1 MWGVLGGIMFTDFF
15 RGWKKTTLLK
25 EATEVVDKM
34 LEMTKDMYIFS
45 LRVLLD
51 NEKEVSDIYKL
62 DQELNNMQIDVRK
75 KVLEHLSINPR
86 QDVTSALILVTIVV
100 DIERIGDY
108 AKNLTELA
116 HLYPEILRGPYID
129 RIRKVEETIT
139 RNFTDTIT
147 AFKGADIELSQTVMA
162 AHAHLA
168 PEIEKIIEDILND
181 NTLKGRE
188 AVIYALLARFL
199 KRVSAHLK
207 NVASSVVNPFH
218 RLGYRPE

>member
-1 MWGVLGGIMFTDFF
+1 MLTDFF
-15 RGWKKTTLLK
+15 RGWTKQTLLK
-25 EATEVVDKM
+25 EATEEVDKM
-34 LEMTKDMYIFS
+34 LDITKDMYVFS
-45 LRVLLD
+45 MRVLMD

-62 DQELNNMQIDVRK
+62 DQELNQMQINVRK
-75 KVLEHLSINPR
+75 KVVEHLTLNPR
-86 QDVTSALILVTIVV
+86 QDITSALILVTIIV

-108 AKNLTELA
+108 AKNLIELA
-116 HLYPEILRGPYID
+116 HHYPELLRGPYID
-129 RIRKVEETIT
+129 RIRNIENTIT
-139 RNFTDTIT
+139 INFTDTIT
-147 AFKGADIELSQTVMA
+147 AFKQADAELAQKVME

-168 PEIEKIIEDILND
+168 PEMEKIIEDILND
-181 NTLKGRE
+181 NMLKGRE

>member
-1 MWGVLGGIMFTDFF
+1 MFGEFLQL
-15 RGWKKTTLLK
+15 WKKSSLLTEAIK
-25 EATEVVDKM
+25 ETNKM

-45 LRVLLD
+45 LRVLMD
-51 NEKEVSDIYKL
+51 NEKEVADIYKI
-62 DQELNNMQIDVRK
+62 DQELNQMQISVRR

-86 QDVTSALILVTIVV
+86 QDITSSLILVTIVV

-108 AKNLTELA
+108 AKNLIELA
-116 HLYPEILRGPYID
+116 HHYPEKLCGPYCD
-129 RIRKVEETIT
+129 RIRNFELEITKNFINTIK
-139 RNFTDTIT
+139 
-147 AFKGADIELSQTVMA
+147 AFKEVDVELGQKVME
-162 AHAHLA
+162 AHAKLA
-168 PEIEKIIEDILND
+168 PEIEHLIEDILND
-181 NTLKGRE
+181 GTLPGRE

>member
-1 MWGVLGGIMFTDFF
+1 MFTEFLQL
-15 RGWKKTTLLK
+15 WKKSSLLN
-25 EATEVVDKM
+25 EAVEETYKM

-45 LRVLLD
+45 LRVLMD

-62 DQELNNMQIDVRK
+62 DQKLNQMQISVRR

-86 QDVTSALILVTIVV
+86 QDITSSLILVTIVV

-108 AKNLTELA
+108 AKNLIELA
-116 HLYPEILRGPYID
+116 HHYPEKLCGPYCD
-129 RIRKVEETIT
+129 RIRNFEMEITQNFLHTI
-139 RNFTDTIT
+139 R
-147 AFKGADIELSQTVMA
+147 AFKEVDAELGQMVMD
-162 AHAHLA
+162 AHAKLA
-168 PEIEKIIEDILND
+168 PEFEHLIEDILED
-181 NTLKGRE
+181 TSLRGRE

>member
-1 MWGVLGGIMFTDFF
+1 MFVDFF
-15 RGWKKTTLLK
+15 NIWKKSSLLN
-25 EATEVVDKM
+25 EATDEATKM
-34 LEMTKDMYIFS
+34 LEMTKDMYVFS

-62 DQELNNMQIDVRK
+62 DQELNQMQISIRR

-86 QDVTSALILVTIVV
+86 QDITGALILVTIVV

-108 AKNLTELA
+108 AKNLIELA
-116 HLYPEILRGPYID
+116 HHYPELLRGPYAD
-129 RIRKVEETIT
+129 RIRKFEEIIT
-139 RNFTDTIT
+139 KNFSDTII
-147 AFKGADIELSQTVMA
+147 AFKEADVQLGQNVMET
-162 AHAHLA
+162 HAKLA
-168 PEIEKIIEDILND
+168 PENEKLIEDILND
-181 NTLKGRE
+181 TTLKGRE
-188 AVIYALLARFL
+188 AVIYALLSRFL

>member
-1 MWGVLGGIMFTDFF
+1 MFTEFLQL
-15 RGWKKTTLLK
+15 WKKSSLLN
-25 EATEVVDKM
+25 EAVEETYKM

-45 LRVLLD
+45 LRVLMD

-62 DQELNNMQIDVRK
+62 DQELNQMQISVRR

-86 QDVTSALILVTIVV
+86 QDITSSLILVTIVV

-108 AKNLTELA
+108 AKNLIELA
-116 HLYPEILRGPYID
+116 HHYPEKLCGPYCD
-129 RIRKVEETIT
+129 RV
-139 RNFTDTIT
+139 RNFEMEITKNFLHTIR
-147 AFKGADIELSQTVMA
+147 AFKEVDAQLGQMVMD
-162 AHAHLA
+162 AHAKLA
-168 PEIEKIIEDILND
+168 PEFEHLIEDILED
-181 NTLKGRE
+181 TSLRGRE

>member
-1 MWGVLGGIMFTDFF
+1 MLSDFF
-15 RGWKKTTLLK
+15 NIWKKTSLLN
-25 EATEVVDKM
+25 EATDEATKM

-45 LRVLLD
+45 LRVLMD
-51 NEKEVSDIYKL
+51 NEKEISDIYKL
-62 DQELNNMQIDVRK
+62 DQELNEMEISVRR

-86 QDVTSALILVTIVV
+86 QDITGALILVTIVV

-108 AKNLTELA
+108 AKNLIELA
-116 HLYPEILRGPYID
+116 HLYPEKLCGSYCS
-129 RIRKVEETIT
+129 RIRGFEADISK
-139 RNFTDTIT
+139 NFADAIK
-147 AFKGADIELSQTVMA
+147 AFKEADEILGLEVMES
-162 AHAHLA
+162 HAKLA
-168 PEIEKIIEDILND
+168 PKIEQIIEDILND
-181 NTLKGRE
+181 KTIPGRE

>member
-1 MWGVLGGIMFTDFF
+1 MFTEFLQL
-15 RGWKKTTLLK
+15 WKKSSLLN
-25 EATEVVDKM
+25 EAVEETYKM

-45 LRVLLD
+45 LRVLMD

-62 DQELNNMQIDVRK
+62 DQELNQMQISVRR

-86 QDVTSALILVTIVV
+86 QDITSSLILVTIVV

-108 AKNLTELA
+108 AKNLIELA
-116 HLYPEILRGPYID
+116 HHYPQKLCGPYCD
-129 RIRKVEETIT
+129 RV
-139 RNFTDTIT
+139 RNFEMEITKNFLSTIR
-147 AFKGADIELSQTVMA
+147 AFKEVDAQLGQMVMD
-162 AHAHLA
+162 AHAKLA
-168 PEIEKIIEDILND
+168 PEFEHLIEDILED
-181 NTLKGRE
+181 TSLRGRE

>member
-1 MWGVLGGIMFTDFF
+1 MFTDFF

-25 EATEVVDKM
+25 EATEEVDKM
-34 LEMTKDMYIFS
+34 LEITKDMYVFS
-45 LRVLLD
+45 LRVLMD
-51 NEKEVSDIYKL
+51 NEKEASDIYQL
-62 DQELNNMQIDVRK
+62 DQELNQMQIDVRK

-86 QDVTSALILVTIVV
+86 QDITSALILVTIII

-108 AKNLTELA
+108 AKNLIELA
-116 HLYPEILRGPYID
+116 HHYPEKLCGVYCD
-129 RIRKVEETIT
+129 RIRRLEVDIT
-139 RNFTDTIT
+139 KNFIETIT
-147 AFKGADIELSQTVMA
+147 AFKEADEALAQQVMES
-162 AHAHLA
+162 HAKLA

-181 NTLKGRE
+181 NALKGRE